1 MEGEMQKL
9 NRVNRAIRG
18 VAVLWG
24 FASIA
29 LLMVPLIR
37 VVAG

>member
-1 MEGEMQKL
+1 MQKL

-24 FASIA
+24 AASIA
-29 LLMVPLIR
+29 LLMLPLIR

>member
-1 MEGEMQKL
+1 MQKL
-9 NRVNRAIRG
+9 NKVNRAIRG

-24 FASIA
+24 VASIA